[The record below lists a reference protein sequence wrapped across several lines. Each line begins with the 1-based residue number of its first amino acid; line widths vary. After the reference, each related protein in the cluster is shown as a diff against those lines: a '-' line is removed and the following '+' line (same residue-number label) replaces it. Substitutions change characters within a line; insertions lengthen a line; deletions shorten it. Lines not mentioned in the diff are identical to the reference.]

1 MRDIVSSYKMVM
13 GEEAY
18 NQATFEELMDVIK
31 EGNQL
36 ERLVYRKAVAKQ
48 TTLSRKAFVK
58 VEALHGQVEEAIT
71 QKLKIRSKTVSFKS
85 LHYTVVE
92 GTGKVILT
100 VQKKQEEAIQF
111 RVITFDDTAI
121 AGKDYQMTNE
131 LVTMK
136 AVEQEREVAINIVD
150 DENWE
155 PDKDFQVRLCAANTN
170 DGAAQ
175 LDGDDTQTKVTIID
189 NDNPGT
195 LGFAERNMIVRP
207 RDEIC
212 SVEVE
217 R

>member
-1 MRDIVSSYKMVM
+1 MRDVVSNYKLVM

-71 QKLKIRSKTVSFKS
+71 QKLKARSKTVAFKS

-100 VQKKQEEAIQF
+100 VQKKQEGACSF
-111 RVITFDDTAI
+111 RVVTIDDTAH
-121 AGKDYQMTNE
+121 AGKD
-131 LVTMK
+131 
-136 AVEQEREVAINIVD
+136 
-150 DENWE
+150 
-155 PDKDFQVRLCAANTN
+155 FH
-170 DGAAQ
+170 
-175 LDGDDTQTKVTIID
+175 
-189 NDNPGT
+189 
-195 LGFAERNMIVRP
+195 
-207 RDEIC
+207 
-212 SVEVE
+212 
-217 R
+217 